1 MKLSE
6 LAARLDCRLEGD
18 GELDVTRVAGIQDAQ
33 PGDITFLAN
42 PKYEKLLATT
52 RAAAVILKE
61 DVPAAPCAMR
71 KPRALRSPRDR

>member
-6 LAARLDCRLEGD
+6 LATRLDCRLEGD

-33 PGDITFLAN
+33 SGDVTFLAN

-52 RAAAVILKE
+52 RATAEEARFIDSEVVAIYW
-61 DVPAAPCAMR
+61 
-71 KPRALRSPRDR
+71 